1 MITRTAVLYSGLIH
15 TVIAVVLIIGT
26 PVDNRQPRV
35 SNSERSVKAVIVK
48 EDLLVAEVRRI
59 KEVENREKREKER
72 ELNALKKQLI
82 ELKNK
87 SKNER
92 NVIEVLQSEKN
103 QIAKESKQAQKR
115 RKVELEKA
123 AEARQKA
130 VEENIRLEN
139 AAKARQ
145 KAESLR
151 EISERKAAKAQR
163 VLAEMELL
171 AEISSEEASEE
182 FVEQSLQDA
191 ELIDK
196 YATAIKSKV
205 LENYKI
211 LAGQEGLE
219 CTLRITLIRD
229 GNVAGIEVIKSSNNA
244 SFDRLAEV
252 AVRKVA
258 PFPVPDEERVFNK
271 MRVIS
276 FVFRP

>member
-15 TVIAVVLIIGT
+15 AVIAVVLIIGM
-26 PVDNRQPRV
+26 PVDKRQQRV

-103 QIAKESKQAQKR
+103 QIAKESQQAQKR

-130 VEENIRLEN
+130 VEENIRLEK

-151 EISERKAAKAQR
+151 EVSERKAAKAQR

-171 AEISSEEASEE
+171 AEISSEETSEE
-182 FVEQSLQDA
+182 FVKQSVQDA

-196 YATAIKSKV
+196 YAAAIKTKV
-205 LENYKI
+205 IENYKI

-229 GNVAGIEVIKSSNNA
+229 GNVAGVEVIKSSNNA

-258 PFPVPDEERVFNK
+258 PFPVPEDERIFNK

>member
-59 KEVENREKREKER
+59 KEVENREKRKKER
-72 ELNALKKQLI
+72 ELSALKKQLI

-123 AEARQKA
+123 AEARQKT

>member
-15 TVIAVVLIIGT
+15 AVIAVVLIIGM
-26 PVDNRQPRV
+26 PVDKRQQRV

-48 EDLLVAEVRRI
+48 EDLLVAEVRRM

-103 QIAKESKQAQKR
+103 QIAKESQQAQKR
-115 RKVELEKA
+115 RKVELEKV

-130 VEENIRLEN
+130 VEENIRLEK

-151 EISERKAAKAQR
+151 EVSERKAAKAQR

-171 AEISSEEASEE
+171 AEISSEETSEE
-182 FVEQSLQDA
+182 FVKQSVQDA

-196 YATAIKSKV
+196 YAAAIKTKV
-205 LENYKI
+205 IENYKI

-229 GNVAGIEVIKSSNNA
+229 GNVAGVEVIKYSNNA

-258 PFPVPDEERVFNK
+258 PFPVPEDERIFNK

>member
-1 MITRTAVLYSGLIH
+1 MITRKAALYSGLFH
-15 TVIAVVLIIGT
+15 AGIAVVLMIGM
-26 PVDNRQPRV
+26 PVEKRQPRV
-35 SNSERSVKAVIVK
+35 PNGDRSIKAIIVK
-48 EDLLVAEVRRI
+48 EDLLVAEVQRI
-59 KEVENREKREKER
+59 KEVENREKKEKER
-72 ELNALKKQLI
+72 ELNALKKELI

-87 SKNER
+87 SKKEKNA
-92 NVIEVLQSEKN
+92 IEILQSEKS
-103 QIAKESKQAQKR
+103 QIAKDSELAQKR
-115 RKVELEKA
+115 RKIELEKA

-130 VEENIRLEN
+130 AEENMRLEK

-151 EISERKAAKAQR
+151 EISEREAAKAQR

-171 AEISSEEASEE
+171 AEMSSEEASEE
-182 FVEQSLQDA
+182 FLEQSLRDA

-196 YATAIKSKV
+196 YATVIKSKV
-205 LENYKI
+205 LESYKI

-229 GNVAGIEVIKSSNNA
+229 GNVAGVEVIKSSNNA

-258 PFPVPDEERVFNK
+258 PFPVPEDERIFNK

-276 FVFRP
+276 LVFRP

>member
-15 TVIAVVLIIGT
+15 AVIAVVLIIGM

-115 RKVELEKA
+115 RKFELEKA
-123 AEARQKA
+123 AEARQKV
-130 VEENIRLEN
+130 VEENKRLEN

-151 EISERKAAKAQR
+151 EMSERKAAKAQR
-163 VLAEMELL
+163 VLAEVELL

-191 ELIDK
+191 DLIDK

-258 PFPVPDEERVFNK
+258 PFPVPDEERIFNK